1 MQLRALR
8 YFVTLAR
15 ERHFARAAEAC
26 GITQPTLSSALA
38 GLEEQLGKRLV
49 ERDRRF
55 IGLTAEGRAMLP
67 WAQQLLAAHEGM
79 VHAVDVLDGPLRGEF
94 RLGAIPAAMPSVG
107 AFTRALLRAHP
118 EMTLSVRSLT
128 SREIARAIE
137 AFEIDAGITYLDHER
152 PAQVLAVPLY
162 FERYVFVTAGGGN
175 EGGGGGPVGW
185 DEVARHPLCL
195 LHQGMQN
202 RRILDGL
209 LGAQGLA
216 ATPLATADSYVALL
230 AMVRSGGLATVMP
243 DRHVALIEGA
253 PWASVRPI
261 AMPAPISRIA
271 LIVGD
276 RSPLDPAAAAA
287 LNCAR
292 DIAGDLIE
300 DINQTSP

>member
-1 MQLRALR
+1 MQLRVLR

-94 RLGAIPAAMPSVG
+94 RLGAIPAAMPAVG
-107 AFTRALLRAHP
+107 AFTRALLGAHP

-137 AFEIDAGITYLDHER
+137 AFEIDAGITYLDHEP
-152 PAQVLAVPLY
+152 PAQVIAVPLY
-162 FERYVFVTAGGGN
+162 FERYLFVTGAGGGRDSGAVSW
-175 EGGGGGPVGW
+175 E
-185 DEVARHPLCL
+185 EVARHPLCL

-209 LGAQGLA
+209 LGAEGLA
-216 ATPLATADSYVALL
+216 VTPRATADSYVALL
-230 AMVRSGGLATVMP
+230 AMVRGGELATVMP
-243 DRHVALIEGA
+243 ERYLALIEGA
-253 PWASVRPI
+253 PWASVRPV
-261 AMPAPISRIA
+261 AMPSPVSRIA
-271 LIVGD
+271 VIVGD
-276 RSPLDPAAAAA
+276 RTPLDPAAAAA

-292 DIAGDLIE
+292 AIAGEDMAVIE
-300 DINQTSP
+300 DID

>member
-1 MQLRALR
+1 MQLRSLR

-15 ERHFARAAEAC
+15 EQHFARAAEAC
-26 GITQPTLSSALA
+26 GITQPALSSALA
-38 GLEEQLGKRLV
+38 ALEDQLGKRLV

-94 RLGAIPAAMPSVG
+94 RLGAIPAAMPAAG
-107 AFTRALLRAHP
+107 AFTQALLAAHP

-137 AFEIDAGITYLDHER
+137 AFEIDAGITYLDHEP
-152 PAQVLAVPLY
+152 PAQVIGVPLY
-162 FERYVFVTAGGGN
+162 SERYLFVTAGGGRR
-175 EGGGGGPVGW
+175 GAVTW
-185 DEVARHPLCL
+185 AQVARHPLCL

-209 LGAQGLA
+209 LGAEGLA
-216 ATPLATADSYVALL
+216 AAPRATADSYVALL
-230 AMVRSGGLATVMP
+230 AMVRGGHLATVIP
-243 DRHVALIEGA
+243 ERYAALIEGA

-261 AMPAPISRIA
+261 AMPTPISRIA
-271 LIVGD
+271 VIVGD
-276 RSPLDPAAAAA
+276 RTPLDPAAAAA

-292 DIAGDLIE
+292 AVASEDRAVIE
-300 DINQTSP
+300 DVDWT